1 MEMGGEGGPCGLAP
15 EGSQGEA
22 RDPTGRTTAGTYND
36 LHMAVRTDRHQAKQ
50 DAQELFNALPED
62 ARNSLLGTKTA
73 TRTPLKT
80 KPSVQSTGDTAK
92 PDDVDAKEQ
101 PTLQDTDGVSMMTC
115 FMHLAIHVLHV
126 KDKTSTPKGSGRPKK
141 PVDPEKVAKVTI
153 IV

>member
-50 DAQELFNALPED
+50 DAQELFDALPED

-101 PTLQDTDGVSMMTC
+101 PTLQDTDGVSMMNC
-115 FMHLAIHVLHV
+115 FTAPRNSCAACEGQNKYSQRLRETKEA
-126 KDKTSTPKGSGRPKK
+126 SGS
-141 PVDPEKVAKVTI
+141 
-153 IV
+153 